1 MKEVSIRDKLLITP
15 AEAQA
20 LTGIGNR
27 TILKWC
33 SERKPFVTRVGRN
46 YKINLNLFRGWLD
59 QQCLDGLDLVEE
71 KKF

>member
-1 MKEVSIRDKLLITP
+1 MEVRISDKLLITP

-33 SERKPFVTRVGRN
+33 QERKPFVTRVGRN
-46 YKINLNLFRGWLD
+46 YKINLNLFKGWLD
-59 QQCLDGLDLVEE
+59 QQCLAGVDLVEE
-71 KKF
+71 REY

>member
-1 MKEVSIRDKLLITP
+1 MDVSIRDKLLITP

-33 SERKPFVTRVGRN
+33 NERKPFVTRVGRN
-46 YKINLNLFRGWLD
+46 YKINMGLFQLWLD

-71 KKF
+71 KEF